1 MIDKRFLV
9 HGFLPAIAAA
19 CSFAMMAGLVK
30 LASADVPL
38 PVLVFLRNL
47 AGLAIILPVVLPRGR
62 RYLKTKKLKMHMFR
76 SLISLCAITSFF
88 YALGH
93 IGLAEASLLNA
104 TSPLFIGIL
113 ATLILGESLNRALV
127 LSLLT
132 GFIGVAL
139 ILKPGT
145 ELFTLAALAGLASGF
160 FIACAKI
167 IIRYM
172 ASTEPVLR
180 TVFYFSLLTT
190 IYSAVPL
197 LWLWQTP
204 SPRTFIIMV
213 LAGMTATLGQT
224 FLTYAYTHNRAVKV
238 APFTYIT
245 VLAAGLIGWWIWN
258 EIPDAGSSIGAL
270 LVIAACLVITLEG
283 KPLIAWK
290 KKPPPAAR
298 D

>member
-145 ELFTLAALAGLASGF
+145 ELFTL
-160 FIACAKI
+160 
-167 IIRYM
+167 
-172 ASTEPVLR
+172 
-180 TVFYFSLLTT
+180 
-190 IYSAVPL
+190 YSAVPL